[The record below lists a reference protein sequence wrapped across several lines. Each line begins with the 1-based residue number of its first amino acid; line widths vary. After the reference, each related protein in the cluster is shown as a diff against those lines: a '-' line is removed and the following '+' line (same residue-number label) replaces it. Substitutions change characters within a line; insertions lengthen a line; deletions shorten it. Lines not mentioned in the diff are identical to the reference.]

1 MKFTNS
7 SATMILLAGC
17 TTIEGDNN
25 AEQKES
31 VHDKKE
37 ETPTRLYGGYPIAK
51 KQIKNSV

>member
-17 TTIEGDNN
+17 VTIEGNNN

-37 ETPTRLYGGYPIAK
+37 ETPTRLYDENPIAK
-51 KQIKNSV
+51 EQIKNSV